1 MFRRARPVGGQRCAG
16 ECFGDSPRNPRADTA
31 FIALMYRTDLNNRDR
46 TGAIAAVLAIHAGL
60 LFLLLTLSGRIE
72 LPDPQEALDV
82 IDIIDPPQPPP
93 PATPSKASKPK
104 EKEGGSSPK
113 NIKSEATPVV
123 APKPRV
129 EPLIPNPVV
138 AAETPR
144 QGTAPTQGA
153 ASVAG
158 PGTGSGGFGT
168 GTGSGVGGGGPGGGG
183 GGGAVMRT
191 RLVSPPLGGR
201 DFPQELLRQWPR
213 GRPLFARFRI
223 APNGAIL
230 ACVIDR
236 GTGVPAIDANFCAL
250 AARRLR
256 FRPGLDR
263 QGRPVADWAA
273 YGQQP
278 PR

>member
-1 MFRRARPVGGQRCAG
+1 
-16 ECFGDSPRNPRADTA
+16 
-31 FIALMYRTDLNNRDR
+31 MYRPSLSNKDR
-46 TGAIAAVLAIHAGL
+46 SGALAAVLAIHAGL
-60 LFLLLTLSGRIE
+60 LFAFLNLSGRIE
-72 LPDPQEALDV
+72 LPDPQQALEV
-82 IDIIDPPQPPP
+82 IDILAAPKPPP
-93 PATPSKASKPK
+93 PPPPPQARPDPSKAK
-104 EKEGGSSPK
+104 EREGGAAPK

-138 AAETPR
+138 VAETPR
-144 QGTAPTQGA
+144 QGADPTQGA
-153 ASVAG
+153 STVAG
-158 PGTGSGGFGT
+158 PGTGAGGLGT
-168 GTGSGVGGGGPGGGG
+168 GTGSGRGGSGPGGGG
-183 GGGAVMRT
+183 DGGPVTRT
-191 RLVSPPLGGR
+191 RLISPPLGGR
-201 DFPQELLRQWPR
+201 DFSQDLLRQWPR

-230 ACVIDR
+230 QCIIDR

-250 AARRLR
+250 AGRRLR
-256 FRPGLDR
+256 FRPGFDR